1 MKNAC
6 KAVALCLLFTAS
18 CSGHD
23 VDLGNGVDPVQST
36 GGAGKGGE
44 STTMSS
50 SSALPGTTGSPGTS
64 GGGNS
69 VVTGPNTP
77 GTSSVTTGGGA
88 AGSGG
93 SSGAAGGAADSGIP
107 SGPATAIVMRYGDI
121 PPTVIGSG
129 TGSTTAGGGTII
141 DPDTPYLFVGNG
153 PPTCGDP
160 YADSQCGHW
169 VVIIGIPRSL
179 FQPGIL
185 SLADRRLT
193 SVMSFR
199 GPYEDG
205 GSCYG
210 GGGSFLDGTLE
221 IVDAGASVSI
231 RLANTTTLEF
241 NANGS
246 YQVARC
252 P

>member
-1 MKNAC
+1 
-6 KAVALCLLFTAS
+6 
-18 CSGHD
+18 
-23 VDLGNGVDPVQST
+23 
-36 GGAGKGGE
+36 
-44 STTMSS
+44 
-50 SSALPGTTGSPGTS
+50 
-64 GGGNS
+64 
-69 VVTGPNTP
+69 
-77 GTSSVTTGGGA
+77 VTTGGGA

-93 SSGAAGGAADSGIP
+93 AAGAAGGGAAGSSGSSGAAGAADSGVP
-107 SGPATAIVMRYGDI
+107 SGPPTAIVMRYGDI
-121 PPTVIGSG
+121 PPAVISSG
-129 TGSTTAGGGTII
+129 TGSTTGGGPII

-160 YADSQCGHW
+160 YADSQCGRW
-169 VVIIGIPRSL
+169 VVFIGIPRSL

-193 SVMSFR
+193 SGMSFR

-205 GSCYG
+205 GSCYS
-210 GGGSFLDGTLE
+210 GGGSFFDGTLE

-246 YQVARC
+246 YQVVSC